1 MNLLSCEKL
10 VVYLHL
16 EEYLR
21 YCVLSCIVAIFF
33 ADSTD
38 SKYPWT
44 PSRSPST
51 MACANKLSGSKVG
64 GSILDP
70 FWSLGLE
77 AFASTTAS
85 SFEELSLPGSSEA
98 GFERDFF
105 LLKSFAI
112 EEYNDAKSF
121 VAEDVFGS
129 LFGLHSSKINYG
141 WLLIICW

>member
-1 MNLLSCEKL
+1 M
-10 VVYLHL
+10 
-16 EEYLR
+16 
-21 YCVLSCIVAIFF
+21 SCIVAIFF

-51 MACANKLSGSKVG
+51 MACANKPSGSNVG

-70 FWSLGLE
+70 FWSFGLDE
-77 AFASTTAS
+77 FVSTTAP

-98 GFERDFF
+98 GLEIDFF
-105 LLKSFAI
+105 LLKSLAI
-112 EEYNDAKSF
+112 EEYNEAKSF